1 MYFRNRFD
9 AAQQLAPLLEKYRNE
24 KGVILAVPRGGV
36 PIGHYLAK
44 YFGFPL
50 ELLLTKKLGHPL
62 QPEFAI
68 GAVTLEDSFVDEG
81 FDLPPDFIEKEITR
95 IRKELQRRYKSFMG
109 DRKPIDLKGKTVI
122 VVDDGIA
129 TGRTIM
135 AAIKLLRKKQPK
147 WLVVAVPVAPP
158 SAASEFEGLV
168 DDFIC
173 VYTPEDFFGVGG
185 FYEDFEQVED
195 SEVMALLRELNGRKM
210 AA

>member
-24 KGVILAVPRGGV
+24 EGVILAVPRGGV

-62 QPEFAI
+62 EPEFAI

-81 FDLPPDFIEKEITR
+81 FDLPPDFIEKEITQ
-95 IRKELQRRYKSFMG
+95 IRKALERRYKSFMG
-109 DRKPIDLKGKTVI
+109 DRQPIDLKGKTVI

-147 WLVVAVPVAPP
+147 RLVVAVPVAPP
-158 SAASEFEGLV
+158 SAASEFEGLA

-195 SEVMALLRELNGRKM
+195 SEVMALLLELNGRKM